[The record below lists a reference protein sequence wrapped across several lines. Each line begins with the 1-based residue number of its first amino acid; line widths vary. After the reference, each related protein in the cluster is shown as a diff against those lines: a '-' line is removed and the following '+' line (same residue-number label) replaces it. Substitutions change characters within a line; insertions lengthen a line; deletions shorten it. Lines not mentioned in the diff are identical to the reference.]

1 MLGRV
6 APWLRRRLFGFPR
19 GDLLL
24 AGVLCVIAVASVL
37 TENPDEGPFEVTL
50 PVAIATTLALA
61 WRTRIPVVTVAIVL
75 AADVA
80 QLLLAQPAGSLWSL
94 VVFVIAMY
102 SVAANYTEGKA
113 AIVGVVMVA
122 TILVEEKVTEGQ
134 DYLFIILLFG
144 GVWLLGRASRLW
156 RGRVTRAEQHER
168 DLALLAVS
176 DERVRIARELHDIV
190 AHSLSVIA
198 VQADAAGAALEHDPT
213 RAREP
218 LRVIHET
225 ARSSLGEIRDMLHV
239 LRADKDDIHPAPGLS
254 ALDDLLA
261 SARDAGLAVESH
273 VQLGG
278 RVLPPVVDLAAYRIL
293 QEALTNVIRHA
304 GAVSATVSVRVTATS
319 ATDEALELTVAN
331 TAGRPPRKVV
341 SAGVGLLGIRE
352 RVALLGGSLETG
364 SVEGGGFRLFAL
376 LPLEGRP
383 T

>member
-6 APWLRRRLFGFPR
+6 APWLRGRLFGFPR

-24 AGVLCVIAVASVL
+24 SAALCLVAVVSVL
-37 TENPDEGPFEVTL
+37 TGNPDEGPLIVTL
-50 PVAIATTLALA
+50 PVAVATTIALA
-61 WRTRIPVVTVAIVL
+61 WRTRVPVLTVAIVL

-102 SVAANYTEGKA
+102 SVAANYTEGMA
-113 AIVGVVMVA
+113 AVVGVVMVA
-122 TILVEEKVTEGQ
+122 TILIEEKVTEGQ

-198 VQADAAGAALEHDPT
+198 VQADAADAALEHDPP

-218 LRVIHET
+218 LRVIRET
-225 ARSSLGEIRDMLHV
+225 ARSALGEIRDMLQL
-239 LRADKDDIHPAPGLS
+239 LRADDGETRPAPGLA

-261 SARDAGLAVESH
+261 SARDAGLAVDAH

-278 RVLPPVVDLAAYRIL
+278 RSLPPVVDLAAYRIL
-293 QEALTNVIRHA
+293 QEALTNVARHA
-304 GAVSATVSVRVTATS
+304 GAVPVTLTAEV
-319 ATDEALELTVAN
+319 TDDTLELAVTNAQGQSARRVA
-331 TAGRPPRKVV
+331 

-352 RVALLGGSLETG
+352 RITLLGGSLEAG
-364 SVEGGGFRLFAL
+364 EVAGGGFRLVAR
-376 LPLEGRP
+376 LPFEGRTP
-383 T
+383 

>member
-6 APWLRRRLFGFPR
+6 APWLRRRLFGLPR

-24 AGVLCVIAVASVL
+24 AGALCLVAMVSVL
-37 TENPDEGPFEVTL
+37 TGNPDEGPVVVTL
-50 PVAIATTLALA
+50 PVAVATTLALA
-61 WRTRIPVVTVAIVL
+61 WRTRIPVVTVAIILV
-75 AADVA
+75 ADVA
-80 QLLLAQPAGSLWSL
+80 QLVLAQPAGSLWSL
-94 VVFVIAMY
+94 VVFVVAMY
-102 SVAANYTEGKA
+102 SVAANYTEGRA
-113 AIVGVVMVA
+113 AAVGVVMVA
-122 TILVEEKVTEGQ
+122 TILIEEKVTEGQ

-198 VQADAAGAALEHDPT
+198 VQADAADAALERDPS

-225 ARSSLGEIRDMLHV
+225 ARSSLGEIRDMLQL
-239 LRADKDDIHPAPGLS
+239 LRADDGETRPAPRLA

-261 SARDAGLAVESH
+261 SARDAGLAVDAH

-278 RVLPPVVDLAAYRIL
+278 RNLPPVVDLAAYRIL
-293 QEALTNVIRHA
+293 QEALTNVARHA
-304 GAVSATVSVRVTATS
+304 GPVSVTVTA
-319 ATDEALELTVAN
+319 EVIGGVLELTVAN
-331 TAGRPPRKVV
+331 AQGLPTRRVV

-364 SVEGGGFRLFAL
+364 ETAGGGFRLVAR
-376 LPLEGRP
+376 LPLEGR
-383 T
+383 TS